1 MWCIGRM
8 TEEYTKIQLTR
19 QEELTRLIQER
30 LASVG
35 EKETARVQ

>member
-1 MWCIGRM
+1 MVHSHAAA
-8 TEEYTKIQLTR
+8 LAATR

-35 EKETARVQ
+35 EKQAAVVL